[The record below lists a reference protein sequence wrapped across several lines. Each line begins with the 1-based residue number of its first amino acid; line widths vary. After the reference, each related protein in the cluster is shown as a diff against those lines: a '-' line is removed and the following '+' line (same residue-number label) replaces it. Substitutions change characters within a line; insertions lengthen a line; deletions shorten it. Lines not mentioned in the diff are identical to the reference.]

1 MGLGLLLTGVG
12 LGLMLTGVGLGLMLT
27 GVGLGF
33 ATKPTAT
40 RKADAK
46 QRTNPYRMTVDCVV
60 GYGVY
65 TRQHF
70 GMLNTRQ

>member
-1 MGLGLLLTGVG
+1 MLTGVW
-12 LGLMLTGVGLGLMLT
+12 LGLMLTGAE
-27 GVGLGF
+27 LGF
-33 ATKPTAT
+33 TTKPAAA

-46 QRTNPYRMTVDCVV
+46 QRTNPYGVTVDCIV

-70 GMLNTRQ
+70 GILDPSQ

>member
-1 MGLGLLLTGVG
+1 
-12 LGLMLTGVGLGLMLT
+12 MLTV
-27 GVGLGF
+27 VGLGF
-33 ATKPTAT
+33 ATEPTAT

-46 QRTNPYRMTVDCVV
+46 QRTNPYGVTVDCIV

-70 GMLNTRQ
+70 GILDPSQ